1 MQNFQFEAEDVF
13 GDVIS
18 KDNFSQ
24 EQITKLNNFLAKI
37 I

>member
-1 MQNFQFEAEDVF
+1 MRNTQFKAEDVF

-24 EQITKLNNFLAKI
+24 EQIAKLENFLAKLM
-37 I
+37 